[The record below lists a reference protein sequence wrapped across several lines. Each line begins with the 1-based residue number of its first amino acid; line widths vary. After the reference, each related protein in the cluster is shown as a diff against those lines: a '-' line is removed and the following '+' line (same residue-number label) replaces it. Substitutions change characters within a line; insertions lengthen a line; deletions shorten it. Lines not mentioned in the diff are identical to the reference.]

1 MVNIPRNIKKT
12 GTPLGGVGAERT
24 TTRTHSLVL
33 DDRLI
38 SKQFIANKAASKVS
52 NDSFGG
58 SWSTV
63 EDVAPSKAAVH
74 AYLNSLEVS
83 TSAWTQ
89 EDASATNSKTR
100 TFDSGNVGIGS
111 TLAYSDI
118 TDKLTVDGDI
128 NVRNPTDG
136 KGQGSIFVKNVGYGS
151 HGSDDSYMRFYPTAS
166 GQTRGVKLLG
176 NLTVGGTRNSE
187 VPLAVNKAGT
197 VALTDKT
204 GIAIFGEDD
213 SSGGLA
219 FDENTIQART
229 GTGGSTAAAKLN
241 INTFGGDI
249 DLSKTGSTVAV
260 QGDMTVGGNTTI
272 TGNLTVN
279 GTATAIHTTNTTIND
294 NIIVL
299 NNDVTGTP
307 SENAGIEVERGSS
320 TNVAI
325 RWNESTDK
333 WQITNDGSSY
343 NDISTSASDHS
354 AVTIDNQGTG
364 LLSLSTQAITV
375 NDVMV
380 KNSGDTMTGQLVLSG
395 TSGSSGTTALSV
407 TGGNSA
413 ASNAAVSIT
422 GHLEAT
428 TKSFNIPHPLLENK
442 RLVYGSLEGPEHGMY
457 ARGSFDV
464 IDDRRVVSVD
474 LPLYW
479 SVMVQPDYTVGLS
492 SYGNYNVWIKDRNE
506 EGFWIETDAESEW
519 SFDWNVVGCRK
530 DAKLEVEPNA

>member
-1 MVNIPRNIKKT
+1 MVKIARNIKKV
-12 GTPLGGVGAERT
+12 GKPLGGVGAQATQSRN
-24 TTRTHSLVL
+24 HSLIL
-33 DDRLI
+33 DDRLL
-38 SKQFIANKAASKVS
+38 SKQFVSAKADEKVS
-52 NDSFGG
+52 NDAFGG
-58 SWSTV
+58 SWSSV
-63 EDVAPSKAAVH
+63 EDIAPSKAAVH
-74 AYLNSLEVS
+74 TYLNSLEVS

-89 EDASATNSKTR
+89 EDASAGTSKTR

-111 TLAYSDI
+111 TLAYSAIDE
-118 TDKLTVDGDI
+118 KLVVDGNVKAVDFISSGDVTVGDDLLLDSDAAVLKFGDDQDVTLTHVADTGLLLNSSRQLQFGDSGTYIHQSADGVLDLVSDTEIEINATTIDMNGAADI
-128 NVRNPTDG
+128 
-136 KGQGSIFVKNVGYGS
+136 S
-151 HGSDDSYMRFYPTAS
+151 
-166 GQTRGVKLLG
+166 G
-176 NLTVGGTRNSE
+176 NL
-187 VPLAVNKAGT
+187 
-197 VALTDKT
+197 
-204 GIAIFGEDD
+204 
-213 SSGGLA
+213 
-219 FDENTIQART
+219 
-229 GTGGSTAAAKLN
+229 
-241 INTFGGDI
+241 
-249 DLSKTGSTVAV
+249 
-260 QGDMTVGGNTTI
+260 TVGGNTTI

-279 GTATAIHTTNTTIND
+279 GSATAIHTTNTTIND
-294 NIIVL
+294 NIFVL

-320 TNVAI
+320 TNVAL

-343 NDISTSASDHS
+343 NDIATTATTHN

-428 TKSFNIPHPLLENK
+428 TKSFNIPHPLIENK

-464 IDDRRVVSVD
+464 NDERRVVAVD

-479 SVMVQPDYTVGLS
+479 SSMVNPDYTISLA
-492 SYGNYNVWIKDRNE
+492 SYGNYNVWINDRTE
-506 EGFWIETDAESEW
+506 DGFWIETDAGDEW
-519 SFDWNVVGCRK
+519 SFDWNVIGCRK
-530 DAKLEVEPNA
+530 DAKLEVEPYA

>member
-1 MVNIPRNIKKT
+1 MVKISRNIKKP
-12 GTPLGGVGAERT
+12 GTPLGGVGAERVKG
-24 TTRTHSLVL
+24 RAHSLVL

-38 SKQFIANKAASKVS
+38 SKQFISNKADSKVS
-52 NDSFGG
+52 DAAFGG

-63 EDVAPSKAAVH
+63 TDVAPSKQAVH
-74 AYLNSLEVS
+74 AYLNSLSVS

-89 EDASATNSKTR
+89 EDASAGTSKTK

-111 TLAYSDI
+111 TLAYSAIDE
-118 TDKLTVDGDI
+118 KLVVDGNVKAVDFISTGDANIGDDLSLSSDASILNFGADSDVNLTHVADTGLLLNSSRQLQFGDSGTYIHQSADGILNLVSDTEIEINASTIDMNGAADI
-128 NVRNPTDG
+128 
-136 KGQGSIFVKNVGYGS
+136 S
-151 HGSDDSYMRFYPTAS
+151 
-166 GQTRGVKLLG
+166 G
-176 NLTVGGTRNSE
+176 NL
-187 VPLAVNKAGT
+187 
-197 VALTDKT
+197 
-204 GIAIFGEDD
+204 
-213 SSGGLA
+213 
-219 FDENTIQART
+219 
-229 GTGGSTAAAKLN
+229 
-241 INTFGGDI
+241 
-249 DLSKTGSTVAV
+249 
-260 QGDMTVGGNTTI
+260 TVGGNTTI

-307 SENAGIEVERGSS
+307 SENAGVEVERGTS

-325 RWNESTDK
+325 RWNESTDT
-333 WQITNDGSSY
+333 WQITNDGSTY
-343 NDISTSASDHS
+343 NNIRSDADAHD
-354 AVTIDNQGTG
+354 AITIDNQGTG
-364 LLSLSTQAITV
+364 LLSLSSQAIAV

-407 TGGNSA
+407 TGGNSS

-422 GHLEAT
+422 GHLEAS

-464 IDDRRVVSVD
+464 NDERRVVAID

-479 SVMVQPDYTVGLS
+479 SSMVNPDYTVSLA
-492 SYGNYNVWIKDRNE
+492 SYGNYNVWINDRTE
-506 EGFWIETDAESEW
+506 DGFWVETNAGDDW
-519 SFDWNVVGCRK
+519 SFDWNVIGCRK
-530 DAKLEVEPNA
+530 DAKLEVEPDA